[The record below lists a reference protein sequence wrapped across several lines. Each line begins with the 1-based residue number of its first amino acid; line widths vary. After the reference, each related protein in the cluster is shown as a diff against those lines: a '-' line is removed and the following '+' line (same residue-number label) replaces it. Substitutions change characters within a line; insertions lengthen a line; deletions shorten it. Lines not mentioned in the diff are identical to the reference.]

1 MTFDISDLGGVCGRD
16 QAWRSSDS
24 RGLSRAID
32 LGCEAQG
39 GEQSWLELGSGL
51 RAGIQAV

>member
-32 LGCEAQG
+32 LVVRHRG
-39 GEQSWLELGSGL
+39 
-51 RAGIQAV
+51 RASMVRVGVWA